1 MSLETYQQARLHTYA
16 SAWRAYHET
25 KVLCSDIA
33 AFARIYIAQF
43 QCLPDFDADD
53 PTIILVCRSITGMS
67 QSEFAEALGV
77 HRQTISRWECGLTK
91 PKGEHVEQLR
101 EFYRRKP

>member
-1 MSLETYQQARLHTYA
+1 MKPHHQGLLHTYA

-25 KVLCSDIA
+25 KILCTDIA
-33 AFARIYIAQF
+33 AFARGFIAKF
-43 QCLPDFDADD
+43 QCLPDFDEED
-53 PTIILVCRSITGMS
+53 PTIILVCRSIAGMS
-67 QSEFAEALGV
+67 QAEFAEALGV

-101 EFYRRKP
+101 EIYKRLP